1 MKTCTF
7 CNSNFTERLAGK
19 NLYCSRKCFRVHR
32 KKKTKVC
39 ILCNKDFL
47 PKSSGNTNY
56 FCSRQCFF
64 HSQIGKLKVE
74 FRRSWG
80 YKYIYRPDHPYA
92 NSHLYVA
99 EHRLVMEK
107 HLGRL
112 LLPNEIVHHI
122 NHNKED
128 NRLENLRILSRREH
142 LKEHRKDFVMTTETR
157 KKLKLYAS
165 SRKRN
170 EKGVFI

>member
-1 MKTCTF
+1 
-7 CNSNFTERLAGK
+7 
-19 NLYCSRKCFRVHR
+19 
-32 KKKTKVC
+32 
-39 ILCNKDFL
+39 
-47 PKSSGNTNY
+47 
-56 FCSRQCFF
+56 
-64 HSQIGKLKVE
+64 
-74 FRRSWG
+74 
-80 YKYIYRPDHPYA
+80 
-92 NSHLYVA
+92 
-99 EHRLVMEK
+99 MEK